1 MELDEIKRYKMITA
15 FKKHRHSHIVA
26 KNFKQA
32 FNITKQPCYE
42 YRGRFK
48 REFITAVYSL
58 DRYPRGVKINGI
70 KKR

>member
-1 MELDEIKRYKMITA
+1 MELDEIKKHSMIVV
-15 FKKHRHSHIVA
+15 FKKHRHSHIAA

-32 FNITKQPCYE
+32 FGITKQPCYE

-48 REFITAVYSL
+48 REFTIAAYSL
-58 DRYPRGVKINGI
+58 DNYPRGVKINGI